1 MAPCVVAFG
10 DPEMGC
16 VSCVGLNERG
26 DRMVPIGMIGSGGV
40 ARHAARLLLNHRH
53 DYELVGVCSADPD
66 AIGRDM
72 AEIAGAASDT
82 PIPVVGELSE
92 LLAMGPVAV
101 IDGSRSFLDQV
112 ADDVVSCVEAGV
124 NFVSACEELA
134 HRQPGREADWDR
146 IDEAAKRG
154 GASVLGTGVN
164 PGFIFDFLVL
174 AASGLCWDI
183 GSISGRRVVDVSGFG
198 RDIHRRL
205 GIGYTLDEFNAGH
218 ADGSIAGHVG
228 FPESIRMVVEGLGLR
243 LDSPVTQEFVPYV
256 AAEAAPT
263 LYGAVPAGSTEGF
276 LHTARGRVNGG
287 ELMTLD
293 LLLHL
298 RPEEA
303 GHEVGDSI
311 DIEGEHPIRIRF
323 RPGNDALYATSAH
336 LVNSIPTVIDAPPGI
351 WPVSQLPAARAW
363 LGGLS
368 AAAAASAAS

>member
-1 MAPCVVAFG
+1 
-10 DPEMGC
+10 
-16 VSCVGLNERG
+16 
-26 DRMVPIGMIGSGGV
+26 MVPIGIIGSGGV
-40 ARHAARLLLNHRH
+40 ARHAVRLLLNHRR

-72 AEIAGAASDT
+72 AEIAGVISNK
-82 PIPVVGELSE
+82 PIPVVGGLSE
-92 LLAMGPVAV
+92 LLSLGPVAV
-101 IDGSRSFLDQV
+101 IDGSRSFLHLL
-112 ADDVVSCVEAGV
+112 ADDVVACAEAGV

-134 HRQPGREADWDR
+134 HREPGREADWDR

-154 GASVLGTGVN
+154 GVSVLGTGVN

-183 GSISGRRVVDVSGFG
+183 GRITGRRVVDVSGFG
-198 RDIHRRL
+198 QDIHRRL

-228 FPESIRMVVEGLGLR
+228 FPESIRMVVEGLGLT
-243 LDSPVTQEFVPYV
+243 LDDAVAQEFIPYV
-256 AAEAAPT
+256 ATEPAPT
-263 LYGAVPAGSTEGF
+263 LYGAVPDGSTEGF
-276 LHTARGRVNGG
+276 LHTARGCVNG
-287 ELMTLD
+287 EEFMTLD

-336 LVNSIPTVIDAPPGI
+336 LVNSVPTVIDAPPGI
-351 WPVSQLPAARAW
+351 RPVSQLPAARAW

-368 AAAAASAAS
+368 AAIGTDSHS

>member
-1 MAPCVVAFG
+1 M
-10 DPEMGC
+10 
-16 VSCVGLNERG
+16 L
-26 DRMVPIGMIGSGGV
+26 PIGMIGSGGV
-40 ARHAARLLLNHRH
+40 ARHAARLLLNHRS
-53 DYELVGVCSADPD
+53 DYDLVGVCSADPD

-72 AEIAGAASDT
+72 AEIAGAPSAK

-101 IDGSRSFLDQV
+101 VDGSRSFLHQLV
-112 ADDVVSCVEAGV
+112 DDVVECAEAGV

-134 HRQPGREADWDR
+134 HREPGREADWDR
-146 IDEAAKRG
+146 IDEAARRG

-183 GSISGRRVVDVSGFG
+183 GRIKGRRVVDVSGFG

-228 FPESIRMVVEGLGLR
+228 FPESIRMVVEGLGLE
-243 LDSPVTQEFVPYV
+243 LDGPVTQEFVPYI
-256 AAEAAPT
+256 AADDAPT

-276 LHTARGRVNGG
+276 LHTARGRANGD
-287 ELMTLD
+287 EFMTLD

-298 RPEEA
+298 RPEAA
-303 GHEVGDSI
+303 GHEVGDSV
-311 DIEGEHPIRIRF
+311 DIEGEHPIHVRF

-336 LVNSIPTVIDAPPGI
+336 LVNSIPTVIDAPAGI
-351 WPVSQLPAARAW
+351 RPVSELPAARAW

-368 AAAAASAAS
+368 AAVSTGAHS

>member
-1 MAPCVVAFG
+1 M
-10 DPEMGC
+10 
-16 VSCVGLNERG
+16 L
-26 DRMVPIGMIGSGGV
+26 PIGMIGSGGV

-66 AIGRDM
+66 VIGGDM
-72 AEIAGAASDT
+72 AEMAGAPSDK
-82 PIPVVGELSE
+82 PIPVVGALAE

-101 IDGSRSFLDQV
+101 IDGSRSFLHQI
-112 ADDVVSCVEAGV
+112 ADDVVACAEAGV

-134 HRQPGREADWDR
+134 HRESGREADWDR
-146 IDEAAKRG
+146 IDQAAKRG
-154 GASVLGTGVN
+154 GATVLGTGVN

-174 AASGLCWDI
+174 AASGVCWDI
-183 GSISGRRVVDVSGFG
+183 GRINGRRVVDVSGFG

-205 GIGYTLDEFNAGH
+205 GIGYTLDEFRAGH

-228 FPESIRMVVEGLGLR
+228 FPESIRMVVEGLGLS
-243 LDSPVTQEFVPYV
+243 LDGLVTQEFVPYV
-256 AAEAAPT
+256 ATDDAPT

-276 LHTARGRVNGG
+276 LHTARGRVNG
-287 ELMTLD
+287 EEFMTLD

-298 RPEEA
+298 RPAEA
-303 GHEVGDSI
+303 GHEIGDSI

-351 WPVSQLPAARAW
+351 RPVSELPAARAW
-363 LGGLS
+363 LGGLG
-368 AAAAASAAS
+368 AAIGAGADP

>member
-1 MAPCVVAFG
+1 MI
-10 DPEMGC
+10 
-16 VSCVGLNERG
+16 
-26 DRMVPIGMIGSGGV
+26 PIGMIGSGGV

-66 AIGRDM
+66 AIGGDM
-72 AEIAGAASDT
+72 AEIAGAASDK
-82 PIPVVGELSE
+82 PIPVVGTLPE

-101 IDGSRSFLDQV
+101 VDGSRSFLHQLV
-112 ADDVVSCVEAGV
+112 DDVVECAEAGV

-134 HRQPGREADWDR
+134 HREPGREADWDR
-146 IDEAAKRG
+146 IDEAARRG

-183 GSISGRRVVDVSGFG
+183 GRIRGRRVVDVSGFG

-205 GIGYTLDEFNAGH
+205 GIGYTLDEFDAGH

-228 FPESIRMVVEGLGLR
+228 FPESIRMVVEGLGLE
-243 LDSPVTQEFVPYV
+243 LDGPVTQEFVPYV
-256 AAEAAPT
+256 ATDDAPT
-263 LYGAVPAGSTEGF
+263 LYGAVPTGSTEGF
-276 LHTARGRVNGG
+276 LHTARGRVGG
-287 ELMTLD
+287 DEFMTLD

-298 RPEEA
+298 RPEAA
-303 GHEVGDSI
+303 GHEVGDSV
-311 DIEGEHPIRIRF
+311 DIEGEHPIHMRF

-351 WPVSQLPAARAW
+351 RPVSRLPAARAW

-368 AAAAASAAS
+368 AAIGTGACS

>member
-1 MAPCVVAFG
+1 MI
-10 DPEMGC
+10 
-16 VSCVGLNERG
+16 
-26 DRMVPIGMIGSGGV
+26 PIGMIGSGGV
-40 ARHAARLLLNHRH
+40 ARHAARLLLNHRSGY
-53 DYELVGVCSADPD
+53 DLVGVCSADPD
-66 AIGRDM
+66 VIGRDM
-72 AEIAGAASDT
+72 AKIAGATSAE
-82 PIPVVGELSE
+82 PIPVVGALSE

-101 IDGSRSFLDQV
+101 IDGSRSFLHLI
-112 ADDVVSCVEAGV
+112 ADDVVACVEAGV

-134 HRQPGREADWDR
+134 HREPGREADWDR
-146 IDEAAKRG
+146 IDEAARRG

-183 GSISGRRVVDVSGFG
+183 DKINGRRVVDVSGFG

-205 GIGYTLDEFNAGH
+205 GIGYTLDEFDAGH

-228 FPESIRMVVEGLGLR
+228 FPESIRMVVEGLGLE
-243 LDSPVTQEFVPYV
+243 LDGPVTQEFVPYV
-256 AAEAAPT
+256 AADDAPT
-263 LYGAVPAGSTEGF
+263 LYGAVPTGSTEGF

-287 ELMTLD
+287 EFMTLD

-298 RPEEA
+298 RPQAA
-303 GHEVGDSI
+303 GHEVGDSV
-311 DIEGEHPIRIRF
+311 DIEGEHPIHMRF

-351 WPVSQLPAARAW
+351 RPVSRLPAARAW

-368 AAAAASAAS
+368 AAIETGADS

>member
-1 MAPCVVAFG
+1 M
-10 DPEMGC
+10 
-16 VSCVGLNERG
+16 L
-26 DRMVPIGMIGSGGV
+26 PIGMIGSGGV
-40 ARHAARLLLNHRH
+40 ARHAARLLLNHRS
-53 DYELVGVCSADPD
+53 DYDLVGVCSADSD
-66 AIGRDM
+66 VIGRDM
-72 AEIAGAASDT
+72 AEIAGASSAK

-101 IDGSRSFLDQV
+101 IDGSRSFLHLIV
-112 ADDVVSCVEAGV
+112 DDVVACVEAGV

-134 HRQPGREADWDR
+134 HREPGREADWDR
-146 IDEAAKRG
+146 IEEAARRG

-183 GSISGRRVVDVSGFG
+183 GGITGRRVVDVSGFG

-228 FPESIRMVVEGLGLR
+228 FPESIRMVVEGLGLE
-243 LDSPVTQEFVPYV
+243 LDGPVTQEFIPYV
-256 AAEAAPT
+256 ASDDAPT

-276 LHTARGRVNGG
+276 LHTARGRVNGS
-287 ELMTLD
+287 EFMTLD

-311 DIEGEHPIRIRF
+311 DMEGEHPIRLRF
-323 RPGNDALYATSAH
+323 RPGNDALHATSAH

-351 WPVSQLPAARAW
+351 RPVSQLPAARAW
-363 LGGLS
+363 LGGLG
-368 AAAAASAAS
+368 AAIGTRADS

>member
-1 MAPCVVAFG
+1 M
-10 DPEMGC
+10 
-16 VSCVGLNERG
+16 L
-26 DRMVPIGMIGSGGV
+26 PIGMIGSGGV
-40 ARHAARLLLNHRH
+40 ARHAARLLLSHRH
-53 DYELVGVCSADPD
+53 GYDLVGVCSADPD
-66 AIGRDM
+66 AIGGDM
-72 AEIAGAASDT
+72 AEIAGAGSDK
-82 PIPVVGELSE
+82 PIPVFGDLSE
-92 LLAMGPVAV
+92 LLATAPVAV
-101 IDGSRSFLDQV
+101 IDGSRSFLHLV
-112 ADDVVSCVEAGV
+112 ADDVVACVTAGV

-134 HRQPGREADWDR
+134 YREPGREAEWDR

-183 GSISGRRVVDVSGFG
+183 GRITGRRVVDVSGFG

-205 GIGYTLDEFNAGH
+205 GIGYTLDEFDAGH

-243 LDSPVTQEFVPYV
+243 LDGPVTQEFVPYV
-256 AAEAAPT
+256 ATEDAPT
-263 LYGAVPAGSTEGF
+263 LYGAVAAGSTEGF
-276 LHTARGRVNGG
+276 LHTARGRVNG
-287 ELMTLD
+287 EEFMTLD

-298 RPEEA
+298 RPAEA

-311 DIEGEHPIRIRF
+311 DIEGEHPVRIRF

-351 WPVSQLPAARAW
+351 HPVSRLPAARAW

-368 AAAAASAAS
+368 AAVGAGADS

>member
-1 MAPCVVAFG
+1 MPGARREGTGV
-10 DPEMGC
+10 
-16 VSCVGLNERG
+16 L
-26 DRMVPIGMIGSGGV
+26 PIGIIGSGGV
-40 ARHAARLLLNHRH
+40 GRHAARLLLTHRH
-53 DYELVGVCSADPD
+53 DYQLVGACSADRD
-66 AIGRDM
+66 AIGGDL
-72 AEIAGAASDT
+72 AEIAGVASDK
-82 PIPVVGELSE
+82 PIPVFGELSE
-92 LLAMGPVAV
+92 LLATAPVAV
-101 IDGSRSFLDQV
+101 IDGSRSFLHQV
-112 ADDVVSCVEAGV
+112 ADDVVACVTAGV

-134 HRQPGREADWDR
+134 YREPGREAEWDR

-183 GSISGRRVVDVSGFG
+183 GRITGRRVVDVSGFG

-205 GIGYTLDEFNAGH
+205 GIGYTLDEFDAGH

-243 LDSPVTQEFVPYV
+243 LDSSVTQEFVPYV
-256 AAEAAPT
+256 ATQDAPT

-276 LHTARGRVNGG
+276 LHTARGRVNGA
-287 ELMTLD
+287 EFMTLD

-298 RPEEA
+298 RPAEA

-351 WPVSQLPAARAW
+351 LPVSRLPAARAW

-368 AAAAASAAS
+368 AAVGAGADS

>member
-1 MAPCVVAFG
+1 M
-10 DPEMGC
+10 
-16 VSCVGLNERG
+16 L
-26 DRMVPIGMIGSGGV
+26 PIGMIGSGGV

-53 DYELVGVCSADPD
+53 DYELVGVCSADPA
-66 AIGRDM
+66 AIGGDM
-72 AEIAGAASDT
+72 AEIAGATSDK
-82 PIPVVGELSE
+82 PIPVVGALPE
-92 LLAMGPVAV
+92 LLAMSPIAV
-101 IDGSRSFLDQV
+101 IDGSRSFLHQIT
-112 ADDVVSCVEAGV
+112 DDVVTCVEAGV

-134 HRQPGREADWDR
+134 HREPGRETDWDR

-183 GSISGRRVVDVSGFG
+183 GSIKGRRVVDVSGFG
-198 RDIHRRL
+198 QDIHRRL

-218 ADGSIAGHVG
+218 AEGSIAGHVG

-243 LDSPVTQEFVPYV
+243 LDGPVTQEFVPYV
-256 AAEAAPT
+256 ATDDAPT

-276 LHTARGRVNGG
+276 LHTARGRANGK
-287 ELMTLD
+287 EFMTLD

-298 RPEEA
+298 RPAEA
-303 GHEVGDSI
+303 GHEIGDSI

-351 WPVSQLPAARAW
+351 HPVSQLPPARAW
-363 LGGLS
+363 LGGLG
-368 AAAAASAAS
+368 AAVGTGADS

>member
-1 MAPCVVAFG
+1 M
-10 DPEMGC
+10 
-16 VSCVGLNERG
+16 L
-26 DRMVPIGMIGSGGV
+26 PIGMLGSGGV
-40 ARHAARLLLNHRH
+40 ARHATRLLLNHRR

-66 AIGRDM
+66 AVGKDM
-72 AEIAGAASDT
+72 ADLAGAVSNRR
-82 PIPVVGELSE
+82 IPVLGELSD
-92 LLAMGPVAV
+92 LLALSPVAV
-101 IDGSRSFLDQV
+101 IDGSRSFLHLV
-112 ADDVVSCVEAGV
+112 VDDVVACVEAGV

-134 HRQPGREADWDR
+134 HREPGREADWDR

-174 AASGLCWDI
+174 AASGVCWDI
-183 GSISGRRVVDVSGFG
+183 ASIRGRRVVDVSGFG

-228 FPESIRMVVEGLGLR
+228 FPESIRMVVEGLGLK
-243 LDSPVTQEFVPYV
+243 LDGPVTQEFIPYV
-256 AAEAAPT
+256 AADPAPT

-276 LHTARGRVNGG
+276 LHTARGRVNG
-287 ELMTLD
+287 EEFMTVD

-303 GHEVGDSI
+303 GHEIGDSV
-311 DIEGEHPIRIRF
+311 DIEGEHPVRIRF

-368 AAAAASAAS
+368 AATAAGSDS